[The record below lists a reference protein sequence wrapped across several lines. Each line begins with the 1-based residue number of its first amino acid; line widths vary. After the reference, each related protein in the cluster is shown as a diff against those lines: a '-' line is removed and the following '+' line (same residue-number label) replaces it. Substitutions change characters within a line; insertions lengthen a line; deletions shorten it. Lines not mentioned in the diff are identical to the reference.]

1 MIILDAKALMH
12 HSYHIG
18 TDPEAITTALDND
31 VNTAVY
37 GFNQF
42 MLRYMIPLLEHH
54 APIDIL
60 IAHDAG
66 TDYRTQILPEYK
78 KTKKRTEQDPEE
90 RAEQVKMLDMM
101 KRLWA
106 ALGCTQAKVQGVE
119 ADDLIAYFCQGLK
132 DPIHVYTVDAD
143 LLQLQGDHEHVEV
156 LLKLEHQEED
166 TYKGVPF
173 DLISL
178 HKSMIGDSSDNYGG
192 VKGFGPA
199 KWEELAETYGDDVYY
214 DLQECVEAN
223 DYDAIRETLEDT
235 PCKALQL
242 LYDNHEQ
249 WRLMWRLAKLRPDLC
264 WKPRKNKITRIDW
277 FKQLPN
283 SREVAKILKNM
294 GCADLLHNEHVEK
307 WLPIQWSI
315 EKEEFDPETF
325 GDLEEEFKNSP
336 VIGFDYE
343 TYPADD
349 ALATKPDGSPYLDVK
364 AARIAGAS
372 FTFGA
377 NLHQTIYI
385 PVNHKDADNLREEVI
400 GKVLRIAEHAGTVV
414 VHNSF
419 FEIAVTKNNLD
430 FWMQPTIDTQ
440 LMQSY
445 VDEDAEQGLKS
456 ISLARLGY
464 RQASYVETVADPETG
479 EERTMDQLTLDEV
492 FKYGADDPFC
502 TAHIWVLYNII
513 LQLEGTRDFF
523 LQNETQSV
531 HALVDAYLKGV
542 DVDWDALETQR
553 ALDEETVDV
562 NTTRLREILEQNCG
576 KVSEKRAKGFI
587 KAESEYIQKKAGAD
601 TLKKLNAEGVDL
613 ESTEATEALKAA
625 QKEAM
630 KKFTDAALLASAYT
644 PYSETYIAPEFK
656 PTQTQLLAITTAL
669 EFEPPLENATQKAI
683 NEWLAII
690 KGMDVAA
697 DHDAR
702 PDLTPEQKQFLDLL
716 GPATKYLKKREGAEY
731 DDFAKFCVKY
741 NPSGGKVEATGDELS
756 TGSPI
761 QMQHLLYCKLGFP
774 VRLRGWPQKGSA
786 RARLRVEGSPQ
797 TDALAMQT
805 ALSEDTTDGDWR
817 REAVECILAIKSAKT
832 RASFYHTPYPLWR
845 YPSDGRI
852 HPQIRNCGTVTRRP
866 SGTSP
871 NILQVSK
878 HQEEAVMRSVFLP
891 LENEA
896 EPEPMLIVSIDFDQQ
911 ELRIMA
917 SESNDPTLIACYV
930 GDNRRDVHSSTAAGI
945 AKVSYD
951 HYIEGYED
959 SKHKDHENY
968 LKIRKRPAKQTNFLL
983 AYMGES
989 GTLSRKLII
998 PLAEASKMMDAA
1010 YDTYGRIQPWQS
1022 EVEKF
1027 ARANGYTQTA
1037 YGNRRH
1043 ARTVLFSRD
1052 KSERKRMVRQL
1063 VNAEIQGCAADI
1075 LKIVLTECWASN
1087 LWRDTG
1093 ATLLGPVYDEITSSV
1108 PVRTVVEYINRLV
1121 SIMTLTPPGHAVPM
1135 EASVSLGRNWRDQ
1148 IELGAEPTEEAILKA
1163 VEIASQ

>member
-1 MIILDAKALMH
+1 MIILDFRAVLH

-31 VNTAVY
+31 INTAAY
-37 GFNQF
+37 GFNQ
-42 MLRYMIPLLEHH
+42 MMERYALPLLEHH

-60 IAHDAG
+60 IAHDDG

-90 RAEQVKMLDMM
+90 KLEQKKLGDMM
-101 KRLWA
+101 KRFWA
-106 ALGCTQAKVQGVE
+106 AIGCTQAKVKGVE
-119 ADDLIAYFCQGLK
+119 ADDIIAYFCENLK
-132 DPIHVYTVDAD
+132 DPIHIYTVDAD
-143 LLQLQGDHEHVEV
+143 LLQLQGDHAHVEV
-156 LLKLEHQEED
+156 LLKLEHQEEE
-166 TYKGVPF
+166 TYKGIPF

-178 HKSMIGDSSDNYGG
+178 SKSMLGDSSDNYGG

-199 KWEELAETYGDDVYY
+199 KWDELAETYGDDVYY
-214 DLQECVEAN
+214 DLRECVEAN
-223 DYDAIRETLEDT
+223 DYDAIKETLEDT

-242 LYDNHEQ
+242 LYDNREQ
-249 WRLMWRLAKLRPDLC
+249 WRLMWRLAQLRPDLC
-264 WKPRKNKITRIDW
+264 WKPKKNKITRIDW

-283 SREVAKILKNM
+283 SREVAKIFRNM
-294 GCADLLHNEHVEK
+294 GCADLLHHEHIEK
-307 WLPIQWSI
+307 WLPIQWTI
-315 EKEEFDPETF
+315 EKAEFDSETF
-325 GDLEEEFKNSP
+325 EDLEDEFKNSP

-349 ALATKPDGSPYLDVK
+349 ALKTKPDGGGYVDVK

-377 NLHQTIYI
+377 NLHQTIYL
-385 PVNHKDADNLREEVI
+385 PVNHKGADNLREEVI
-400 GKVLRIAEHAGTVV
+400 GKVLRIAERVGTVV
-414 VHNSF
+414 AHNTF

-456 ISLARLGY
+456 ISLAQLGY
-464 RQASYVETVADPETG
+464 RQASYAETVADPETG

-492 FKYGADDPFC
+492 FQYGADDPFC

-513 LQLEGTRDFF
+513 LQLEGTREFF

-531 HALVDAYLKGV
+531 HSLVDAYLKGAE
-542 DVDWDALETQR
+542 VDWDALEAQR
-553 ALDEETVDV
+553 AQDAETVKV
-562 NTTRLREILEQNCG
+562 NTARLREILEQNCG
-576 KVSEKRAKGFI
+576 KVSEKRAKGLIDAEADYI
-587 KAESEYIQKKAGAD
+587 KKRARSE
-601 TLKKLNAEGVDL
+601 TLKKLSAEGVDL
-613 ESTEATEALKAA
+613 ESTEATEALKLA
-625 QKEAM
+625 QKEAVT
-630 KKFTDAALLASAYT
+630 KFSSAALEASAYT
-644 PYSETYIAPEFK
+644 PYSETYTAPEFK

-669 EFEPPLENATQKAI
+669 KFDPPLENITQKAI
-683 NEWLAII
+683 NEWLAAMT
-690 KGMDVAA
+690 GMDVEAV
-697 DHDAR
+697 HDSR
-702 PDLTPEQKQFLDLL
+702 PELTPEQKTFRDLL
-716 GPATKYLKKREGAEY
+716 GPATKYMKKREGPEY
-731 DDFAKFCVKY
+731 DAFAAFCIKH
-741 NPSGGKVEATGDELS
+741 NPTEGRVESTGDELS

-761 QMQHLLYCKLGFP
+761 QMQHVLYCKLGFP

-786 RARLRVEGSPQ
+786 RDKLGVEGSPQ

-805 ALSEDTTDGDWR
+805 ALSEDTEEGDWR
-817 REAVECILAIKSAKT
+817 REAIECILAIKSAKT
-832 RASFYHTPYPLWR
+832 RDSLYHTPYPLWR

-866 SGTSP
+866 AGTSP

-878 HQEEAVMRSVFLP
+878 HQEDGVMRSVFIP
-891 LENEA
+891 YEDEV
-896 EPEPMLIVSIDFDQQ
+896 EPEPARIVSIDFDQQ

-917 SESNDPTLIACYV
+917 SESGDETLIACYV
-930 GDNRRDVHSSTAAGI
+930 GDNRKDVHSTTAAGI
-945 AKVSYD
+945 AKTSYENYLQAYND
-951 HYIEGYED
+951 PD
-959 SKHKDHENY
+959 DKNHEKY

-998 PLAEASKMMDAA
+998 PLADGSKMMDAA
-1010 YDTYGRIQPWQS
+1010 YDTYTRIQPWQS

-1027 ARANGYTQTA
+1027 ARQHGYTQTA

-1043 ARTVLFSRD
+1043 AQSVLFSKN

-1075 LKIVLTECWASN
+1075 LKIVLSECWASN

-1108 PVRTVVEYINRLV
+1108 PTRTIVEYINRLV

-1148 IELGAEPTEEAILKA
+1148 IELGAEPTEEAILEA
-1163 VEIASQ
+1163 VEQSA